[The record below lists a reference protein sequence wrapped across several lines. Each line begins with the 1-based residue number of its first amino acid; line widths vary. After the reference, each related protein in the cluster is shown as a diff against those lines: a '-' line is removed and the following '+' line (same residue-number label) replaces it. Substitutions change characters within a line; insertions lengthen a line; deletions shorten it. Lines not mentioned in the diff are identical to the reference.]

1 MNLIIN
7 DHKYPAIK
15 DVDILKHILL
25 ELIDIENSPLE
36 VLKVNMNSLF
46 DLIKT
51 FCKDRW
57 QEVKGQEKA
66 KLTKEISKINAQR
79 EYWQEIKDKNMFVK
93 MYYNYIL
100 KLEKL
105 EPLRGFGFSNSF
117 KDKGK
122 GNAERSRLIY
132 KRS

>member
-51 FCKDRW
+51 FCK
-57 QEVKGQEKA
+57 
-66 KLTKEISKINAQR
+66 
-79 EYWQEIKDKNMFVK
+79 
-93 MYYNYIL
+93 YIL